1 MIWMLRLHAGSTDDE
16 ARAQSQ
22 RRDEVSMTDW
32 DFYHTGVLPGDGRDS
47 TVVFVCA
54 RAYQG
59 AATPGANGNS
69 TRDSE
74 FD

>member
-1 MIWMLRLHAGSTDDE
+1 MIWVLRVRARSTDHE

-22 RRDEVSMTDW
+22 RRDEARMNDW
-32 DFYHTGVLPGDGRDS
+32 SFYHTGVLPGEGRDS
-47 TVVFVCA
+47 TVVFVCGG
-54 RAYQG
+54 AYQE
-59 AATPGANGNS
+59 AAWPSANEIA